1 MSTPSITSMKEAF
14 VLTGKNAIVTG
25 GNGGIGFGISKS
37 LAECGANV
45 AIFCRDMKKAENAL
59 GELKSIGGKYEA
71 FSCDITN
78 LASIREAVAAACKS
92 FGNFEILVNNA
103 GVTTNTMLFDMDE
116 ELSEWHRVVDTDLT
130 GVVNMTYVVGK
141 HMRDAGKGG
150 SIINITSNAGLM
162 INRGMFISPYS
173 TAKAGACHF
182 TRSMAIELKPYNIR
196 VNAIA
201 PGFINDG
208 FGKGMPQEMQDALA
222 AVQGVDRIGT
232 VMEIGAMA
240 VYLASPAAGFTT
252 GAVNVVDGGYMLSC

>member
-1 MSTPSITSMKEAF
+1 MSTPSIKSMREAF
-14 VLTGKNAIVTG
+14 DLTGKNAIVTG
-25 GNGGIGFGISKS
+25 GNGGIGFGIAKS
-37 LAECGANV
+37 LAECGADV
-45 AIFCRDMKKAENAL
+45 AIFCRDMQKADHAL
-59 GELKSIGGKYEA
+59 KELKPIGGKYEA
-71 FSCDITN
+71 FSCDITSM
-78 LASIREAVAAACKS
+78 AGVREAAAAAYQS

-116 ELSEWHRVVDTDLT
+116 EISDWHRVVNTDLT
-130 GVVNMTYVVGK
+130 GIVNMTYVVGK
-141 HMRDAGKGG
+141 RMRDAGKGG

-162 INRGMFISPYS
+162 INRGMYLSPYS
-173 TAKAGACHF
+173 TAKAAACHF

-201 PGFINDG
+201 PGFIDDG
-208 FGKGMPQEMQDALA
+208 FGKNMPQAMQYAIT
-222 AVQGVDRIGT
+222 AVQGVDRLGT